1 MSFYVCVCVM
11 RDERWV
17 KGDTLIEKFAQN
29 EKKDRRVVTKQWLKR
44 ILRLMSVCI
53 LRLILRKV

>member
-1 MSFYVCVCVM
+1 MCVCVM

-29 EKKDRRVVTKQWLKR
+29 EKKIDEWLQSNG
-44 ILRLMSVCI
+44 LSVSFG
-53 LRLILRKV
+53 

>member
-1 MSFYVCVCVM
+1 MCVCVM